1 MRCSGIRP
9 LSPVPRSWS
18 HRSAKTKDAFEP
30 IQTICFHESLIQ
42 YLFGAKISITN
53 QPQVTKNSPPASPP
67 RRRRQRFFLYYR
79 SSQLKVT
86 KSLSLNHLTRRFC
99 KNRRVFC
106 RETPRRP
113 PGFLEIK
120 PSFLRNM
127 QGTGL
132 AWARKKAHGNCH
144 APTVAIP
151 Y

>member
-1 MRCSGIRP
+1 MCSGIRP
-9 LSPVPRSWS
+9 LQSVPRSS
-18 HRSAKTKDAFEP
+18 THKSAKTKDAFEP
-30 IQTICFHESLIQ
+30 IQTICFRESLIWF
-42 YLFGAKISITN
+42 LVWCKNILHETASSDKIIRRLQV
-53 QPQVTKNSPPASPP
+53 QPDLQAAN
-67 RRRRQRFFLYYR
+67 FLYYR
-79 SSQLKVT
+79 SSQLKVV
-86 KSLSLNHLTRRFC
+86 KSLSINHLTRRFC
-99 KNRRVFC
+99 KNRRVCC

-113 PGFLEIK
+113 LGFLEIK